1 MQQGDGGLCQAFWG
15 GVNPWRSGDFAS
27 WRRLTAESLVLLPLR
42 TINRFAADRNNLF
55 KHFRYTERIK
65 INHMLVHDHVW
76 SVLFTVTVNGIK
88 QKIFGDAQVFGELA
102 IAPID
107 FCSRRSPDI
116 VLPPHPFGNCPSLP
130 SLSPKLHLDEHPL
143 GVFLHNFKR
152 PPKFAHRFPNPV
164 AFCRDFKFILTSYFT
179 MGGNE

>member
-1 MQQGDGGLCQAFWG
+1 MSSFLGRCEPMEERGFCLLAAPD
-15 GVNPWRSGDFAS
+15 
-27 WRRLTAESLVLLPLR
+27 RREPGPLPLR

-55 KHFRYTERIK
+55 KRFRYAERIK
-65 INHMLVHDHVW
+65 INDVLVHDQVRA
-76 SVLFTVTVNGIK
+76 VLFTVTVNGIK

-130 SLSPKLHLDEHPL
+130 SLAIPL
-143 GVFLHNFKR
+143 SET
-152 PPKFAHRFPNPV
+152 P
-164 AFCRDFKFILTSYFT
+164 S
-179 MGGNE
+179 